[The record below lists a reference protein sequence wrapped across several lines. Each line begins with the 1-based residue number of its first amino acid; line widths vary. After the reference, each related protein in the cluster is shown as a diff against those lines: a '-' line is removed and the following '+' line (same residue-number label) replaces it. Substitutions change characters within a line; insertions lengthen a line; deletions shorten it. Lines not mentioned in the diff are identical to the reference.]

1 MKIYNPITEKIEDLK
16 LKNPKQL
23 NMYVCG
29 PTVYNDLHIGNMRT
43 VIMFDLL
50 ARFMDYQGI
59 KINYISNL
67 TDVDDKIINKAQEL
81 GITEVELSTKYIN
94 NFFVLLKAFNIKY
107 PNKFLKATDYIDNM
121 NKDITSLVKN
131 SHAYFSDG
139 NVFFKVNDFIKEYG
153 LISKQNTTE
162 LLASNVSNKESS
174 LDFAIW
180 KNTSVGIKY
189 HSPYGDGRP
198 GWHTECS
205 AMINHYFKDTI
216 DIHGGGMDLKFP
228 HHENENIQFV
238 ALNNKRIANYFIY
251 VGMLDFNNQKMSK
264 SLGNIILAKDLI
276 KDYHPYSFKLL
287 LYAHLY
293 RQKINFSLDLLKQ
306 YEKEYLKIK
315 RTIKSKMLTLAYNNI
330 DPNKLDQSFITK
342 VSNHLQND
350 FNTALMVSDILEYV
364 KLINKE
370 VDLNKLAMM
379 IKTIK
384 YLLELIGIP
393 EDYEPSTE
401 VVKLYTL
408 WLKYRADKNYLEA
421 DKIKK
426 ELVIKGALDE

>member
-1 MKIYNPITEKIEDLK
+1 
-16 LKNPKQL
+16 
-23 NMYVCG
+23 MYVCG

-189 HSPYGDGRP
+189 HSFYGDGRP

-315 RTIKSKMLTLAYNNI
+315 RTIKSKILTLAYNNI

-379 IKTIK
+379 IKTLK
-384 YLLELIGIP
+384 YLL
-393 EDYEPSTE
+393 
-401 VVKLYTL
+401 
-408 WLKYRADKNYLEA
+408 
-421 DKIKK
+421 
-426 ELVIKGALDE
+426 